1 LNMDKNEF
9 LKAVA
14 EILMIDA
21 NSLTEET
28 ELNSF
33 KEFDSISY
41 LEITMLLEAKLG
53 IEIVPSEIKA
63 LKTVKDLLKLGKFV

>member
-1 LNMDKNEF
+1 MDKNDF

-14 EILMIDA
+14 EILMTDV
-21 NSLTEET
+21 NSLTEEI

-33 KEFDSISY
+33 NDFDSIAF
-41 LEITMLLEAKLG
+41 LEITMLFQKKLN
-53 IEIVPSEIKA
+53 IEISPVEIRA

>member
-1 LNMDKNEF
+1 MDKNEF

-14 EILMIDA
+14 EILMTDA
-21 NSLTEET
+21 NSLTEEI

-33 KEFDSISY
+33 NDFDSIAF
-41 LEITMLLEAKLG
+41 LEITMLFQKKLN
-53 IEIVPSEIKA
+53 IEISPVEIRA

>member
-1 LNMDKNEF
+1 F

>member
-1 LNMDKNEF
+1 MDKNEF

-14 EILMIDA
+14 EILMTDT
-21 NSLTEET
+21 NGLTEEI

-33 KEFDSISY
+33 NDFDSIAF
-41 LEITMLLEAKLG
+41 LEIAMLFQKKLN
-53 IEIVPSEIKA
+53 IEISPVEIRA

>member
-1 LNMDKNEF
+1 MDKNDF

-21 NSLTEET
+21 NGLTEET

-53 IEIVPSEIKA
+53 IEIAPSEIRA

>member
-1 LNMDKNEF
+1 MDKNDF

-21 NSLTEET
+21 NSLTEEM

-33 KEFDSISY
+33 NDFDSIAF
-41 LEITMLLEAKLG
+41 LEITMLFQKKLN
-53 IEIVPSEIKA
+53 IEISPVEIRA
-63 LKTVKDLLKLGKFV
+63 LKTVKDLLKLGKFL

>member
-1 LNMDKNEF
+1 MDKNDF

-21 NSLTEET
+21 NSLTEEM

-33 KEFDSISY
+33 NDFDSIAF
-41 LEITMLLEAKLG
+41 LEITMLFQKKLN
-53 IEIVPSEIKA
+53 IEISPVEIRA
-63 LKTVKDLLKLGKFV
+63 LKTIKDLLKLGKFV

>member
-1 LNMDKNEF
+1 MDKNDF

-21 NSLTEET
+21 NSLTEEM

-33 KEFDSISY
+33 NDFDSIAF
-41 LEITMLLEAKLG
+41 LEITMLFQKKLN
-53 IEIVPSEIKA
+53 IEISPVEIRA

>member
-1 LNMDKNEF
+1 
-9 LKAVA
+9 AVA

>member
-1 LNMDKNEF
+1 DKNEF

>member
-1 LNMDKNEF
+1 MDKNDF

-14 EILMIDA
+14 EILMTDA
-21 NSLTEET
+21 NSLTEEI

-33 KEFDSISY
+33 NDFDSIAF
-41 LEITMLLEAKLG
+41 LEIAMLFQKKLN
-53 IEIVPSEIKA
+53 IEISPVEIRA

>member
-1 LNMDKNEF
+1 
-9 LKAVA
+9 AVA

-21 NSLTEET
+21 NSLTEEM

-33 KEFDSISY
+33 NDFDSIAF
-41 LEITMLLEAKLG
+41 LEITMLFQKKLN
-53 IEIVPSEIKA
+53 IEISPVEIRA

>member
-1 LNMDKNEF
+1 MDKNEF

-21 NSLTEET
+21 NSLTEEI

-33 KEFDSISY
+33 NDFDSIAF
-41 LEITMLLEAKLG
+41 LEITMLFQKKLN
-53 IEIVPSEIKA
+53 IEISPVEIRA

>member
-1 LNMDKNEF
+1 MDKNDF

-14 EILMIDA
+14 EILMTDA
-21 NSLTEET
+21 NSLTEEI

-33 KEFDSISY
+33 NDFDSIAF
-41 LEITMLLEAKLG
+41 LEITMLFQKKLN
-53 IEIVPSEIKA
+53 IEISPVEIRA

>member
-1 LNMDKNEF
+1 MDKNDF

-21 NSLTEET
+21 NSLTEEI

-33 KEFDSISY
+33 NDFDSIAF
-41 LEITMLLEAKLG
+41 LEITMLFQKKLN
-53 IEIVPSEIKA
+53 IEISPVEIRA

>member
-1 LNMDKNEF
+1 MDKNDF

-21 NSLTEET
+21 NSLTEEI

-33 KEFDSISY
+33 NDFDSIAF
-41 LEITMLLEAKLG
+41 LEITILFQKKLN
-53 IEIVPSEIKA
+53 IEISPVEIRA

>member
-1 LNMDKNEF
+1 MDKNEF

>member
-1 LNMDKNEF
+1 MDKNEF

-14 EILMIDA
+14 EILMTDV

>member
-1 LNMDKNEF
+1 MDKNDF

-14 EILMIDA
+14 EILMTDA
-21 NSLTEET
+21 NGLTEET

-53 IEIVPSEIKA
+53 IEIVPSEIRA

>member
-1 LNMDKNEF
+1 MDKNDF

-21 NSLTEET
+21 NSLTEEI

-33 KEFDSISY
+33 NGFDSIAF
-41 LEITMLLEAKLG
+41 LEITILFQKKLN
-53 IEIVPSEIKA
+53 IEISPVEIRA

>member
-1 LNMDKNEF
+1 MDKNDF

-14 EILMIDA
+14 EILMTDA
-21 NSLTEET
+21 NGLTEET

-53 IEIVPSEIKA
+53 IEIAPSEIRA